1 MGWSPFRPTGLTYH
15 DSRSF
20 GGYTLITPIGGDAT
34 YLLGEDG
41 HVVHQW
47 KTPGF
52 EPGYGYLLP
61 GGNLLVRG
69 TPLVETGVG
78 INQPAGETDILLEL
92 DWESNEVWRWEHEAF
107 HHDMCR
113 LPNGNT
119 LVLIWEALPE
129 ELAKKVK
136 GALPQ
141 EQAEQIKADHNF
153 SSFLFQGI
161 GVGGRPRLKGMLVD
175 AVWEI
180 NPAGEPVHI
189 WHAYEHLDPEVDAL
203 CPIDFPTSWTHLNAV
218 KATPEGD
225 VLISSQKLS
234 TIMKIAWPNGGIL
247 WKWGG
252 LGVMSHQHDPTIT
265 PEGNLLLFDNGT
277 HHPILGRSRVIEVN
291 MENNEIVWQYVASP
305 VFSMLSAHIAGA
317 ERLANGN
324 TLICEGESGR
334 VFEVTHD
341 CEICWEWV
349 SPFVHDFKGI
359 KAVMLFRAHRY
370 ASDGPEL
377 KGKRI
382 DGKGLNELNEKWG
395 LKNFK
400 G

>member
-1 MGWSPFRPTGLTYH
+1 MGWSPFRRTGLTYL

-20 GGYTLITPIGGDAT
+20 RGYTLITPIGGDAV
-34 YLLGEDG
+34 YLLNDIG

-47 KTPGF
+47 RFPGF
-52 EPGYGYLLP
+52 QPGYGYLLP

-69 TPLVETGVG
+69 QPMVEKVG
-78 INQPAGETDILLEL
+78 IGEPAGETDILLEL
-92 DWESNEVWRWEHEAF
+92 DWDANEVWRWEHESF

-119 LVLIWEALPE
+119 LVLVWEVLPD
-129 ELAKKVK
+129 
-136 GALPQ
+136 
-141 EQAEQIKADHNF
+141 EQAKRVRGGLPREQIERFKSEPGF
-153 SSFLFQGI
+153 FSFLLQGV
-161 GVGGRPRLKGMLVD
+161 GVGGRPRLEGMLVD

-180 NPAGEPVHI
+180 NPQGEPVHI
-189 WHAYEHLDPEVDAL
+189 WHAYEHLNPDVDTL

-218 KATPEGD
+218 ELTPEGN

-234 TIMKIAWPNGGIL
+234 IIMKIDWPKGTVL

-252 LGVMSHQHDPTIT
+252 PGFVSHQHDPTIT
-265 PEGNLLLFDNGT
+265 PEGNLLVFDNGT
-277 HHPILGRSRVIEVN
+277 HHPILGRSRVIEVD
-291 MENNEIVWQYVASP
+291 METNEIVWQYVPSP

-334 VFEVTHD
+334 VFEVTRD

-370 ASDGPEL
+370 APDGPEL
-377 KGKRI
+377 EGRMI
-382 DGKGLNELNEKWG
+382 DGRGLEELNEKWG
-395 LKNFK
+395 LDRNA
-400 G
+400 